1 MKLVKLEALRG
12 FASAYVVISH
22 LIGYPNSERAPLIF
36 KLGQEMVMI
45 FFILSGFVIYYS
57 YEKGKEGSLA
67 KYFVKRFR
75 RIYFPFIFALIA
87 SFIFVH
93 HPFHLKELLGNLLM
107 QQDFR
112 VGKPGFI
119 VTFFLYN
126 RPLWSLSY
134 EWTFYML
141 FPFIYPVIK
150 HDKFRVHYIGIFALI
165 NVIAYL
171 LFPNHLFLV
180 FSYFIIWWTGLELG
194 DYFFGSRDKKN
205 SKTLI
210 IYYFII
216 ILLYLFV
223 CYDFHKTNKAIIIGF
238 YPYLMLRHFCFALVC
253 LVCSIYLTRPTKA
266 FISLLKPFSYIAPIS
281 YSLYVLHYPLLL
293 QASFGLPAYMEWP
306 LKFVILIGAAYV
318 IEVILQPIVNRYVS
332 VKD

>member
-22 LIGYPNSERAPLIF
+22 LVGYPKGDTDLIIF
-36 KLGQEMVMI
+36 KLGQEAVMI
-45 FFILSGFVIYYS
+45 FFILSGFVIHYS
-57 YEKGKEGSLA
+57 YENGKEGSFA

-93 HPFHLKELLGNLLM
+93 QPFHLKELIGNLLM

-141 FPFIYPVIK
+141 FPFVYPVIK
-150 HDKFRVHYIGIFALI
+150 NDKLRAHYIGLFALI
-165 NVIAYL
+165 NVITYL
-171 LFPNHLFLV
+171 LFPNHVFLV

-194 DYFFGSRDKKN
+194 DYFFGSKN
-205 SKTLI
+205 KRNSNI
-210 IYYFII
+210 FMAYYLII
-216 ILLYLFV
+216 ILIYVYV
-223 CYDFHKTNKAIIIGF
+223 CYDFHKVDKNLIIGF
-238 YPYLMLRHFCFALVC
+238 YPYLMLRHFCFAFIC
-253 LVCSIYLTRPTKA
+253 LICSVYLTGLTKA

-281 YSLYVLHYPLLL
+281 YALYVLHYPLLL
-293 QASFGLPAYMEWP
+293 QANFGLPTYVELP
-306 LKFVILIGAAYV
+306 LKFGLLISAAYV
-318 IEVILQPIVNRYVS
+318 IEVVLQPIVNRFVN
-332 VKD
+332 VKE